1 MSQDNNGEWWN
12 GGWQR
17 RGKSEWGGE
26 KVSSFRP
33 DDRGSVTLNE
43 PAKGYWVDGEPD
55 YWKPVTGLTLPL
67 EIYHTKRKMDDYS
80 ADDLQSGDISR
91 NEIIRIGKI
100 YNFAIN
106 PDELAYPASWHFNI
120 MKASAEVVAWGEY
133 APVVRE
139 MIARFESNAGGV
151 YKSKLLDK
159 AMLEHKTTGKF
170 SQDIISVIR
179 GEVDDL
185 GTVTSNLKDVITSH
199 VNQNSTLPKFN
210 DYDWLNGLG
219 AAVHDVY
226 AVQVTLA
233 KLEFK
238 GKELRGTLSYKI
250 QDHFGLDRPDV
261 DGKGFENLIPYRS
274 WFLLQRYDKYGYKP
288 FISEMVFDYEF

>member
-1 MSQDNNGEWWN
+1 MKAQGHWQDGEL
-12 GGWQR
+12 
-17 RGKSEWGGE
+17 KAAEP
-26 KVSSFRP
+26 VSYFRE

-55 YWKPVTGLTLPL
+55 DWKPVTGVQLPL

-91 NEIIRIGKI
+91 SEMIRIGSI

-106 PDELAYPASWHFNI
+106 PDEFAYPASWHFNI
-120 MKASAEVVAWGEY
+120 MKTSAEVVSWGEY

-139 MIARFESNAGGV
+139 MIARFESNTGTT
-151 YKSKLLDK
+151 YRSDLLNK
-159 AMLEHKTTGKF
+159 AMSEHKTTNTF
-170 SQDIISVIR
+170 SQDIIKAIR
-179 GEVDDL
+179 NEVDDRGVASNTL
-185 GTVTSNLKDVITSH
+185 VDAVTSY

-226 AVQVTLA
+226 AVQVTLT

-238 GKELRGTLSYKI
+238 GQELRGTLSYKV

-274 WFLLQRYDKYGYKP
+274 WFLLQRYEKYGYKP
-288 FISEMVFDYEF
+288 FISEMSFDYEF

>member
-1 MSQDNNGEWWN
+1 MERERFKRTMEAQGHWREGEL
-12 GGWQR
+12 
-17 RGKSEWGGE
+17 KSAEP
-26 KVSSFRP
+26 VSRFRE

-43 PAKGYWVDGEPD
+43 PAKGYWVEGEPD
-55 YWKPVTGLTLPL
+55 YWQPVTGVQLPL

-91 NEIIRIGKI
+91 SEMIRIGSI

-106 PDELAYPASWHFNI
+106 PDEFAYPASWHFNI
-120 MKASAEVVAWGEY
+120 MKTSAEVVSWGEY

-139 MIARFESNAGGV
+139 MIARFESNTGAT
-151 YKSKLLDK
+151 YRSDLLNK
-159 AMLEHKTTGKF
+159 AMSEHKTTNTF
-170 SQDIISVIR
+170 SQDIIKAIR
-179 GEVDDL
+179 NEVDERGVASNTLLDA
-185 GTVTSNLKDVITSH
+185 VTSY

-226 AVQVTLA
+226 AVQVTLT

-238 GKELRGTLSYKI
+238 GKELRGILSYKV

-288 FISEMVFDYEF
+288 FISEMSFDYDF

>member
-1 MSQDNNGEWWN
+1 MGQDHNGEWWN

-17 RGKSEWGGE
+17 WGKSEWKGE
-26 KVSSFRP
+26 KASSFRP
-33 DDRGSVTLNE
+33 DDRGSVTLIE

-55 YWKPVTGLTLPL
+55 YWKPVTGLTLPF
-67 EIYHTKRKMDDYS
+67 EIYHTKREMDDYS
-80 ADDLQSGDISR
+80 ADDLQSGDRSR
-91 NEIIRIGKI
+91 SEMSEIGMF

-120 MKASAEVVAWGEY
+120 MKASAEVAAWGEY

-139 MIARFESNAGGV
+139 MIARFESNVGGT
-151 YKSKLLDK
+151 YKSELLDK
-159 AMLEHKTTGKF
+159 AILEHKTTGKF
-170 SQDIISVIR
+170 SQDIINVIR
-179 GEVDDL
+179 GEVDER
-185 GTVTSNLKDVITSH
+185 GVVISNLKDVVTSY
-199 VNQNSTLPKFN
+199 VNQNSILPKFN
-210 DYDWLNGLG
+210 DNDWFNGLG

-226 AVQVTLA
+226 AVQVTLT

-261 DGKGFENLIPYRS
+261 DGKGFENTITYRS
-274 WFLLQRYDKYGYKP
+274 WFLLQRYEKYGYKP
-288 FISEMVFDYEF
+288 FISEMRFDYDF